1 MWSFRALRLTTWHCF
16 FLRAEQ
22 LCFEMNAYGRTFHH
36 GKSIEKYM
44 TSLIIDDIMSGG
56 RNVSTQYYPL
66 TGSFRATR
74 SKYKLSGLPVSNA
87 WKTFCQMRENLPL
100 HAAARGQPRML
111 AEPQLAFGQLLI
123 KCRPSE
129 NLTYKSI
136 KENIEAQSMA
146 TLSISTYRPC
156 CPRPLT
162 RRENDLGKDDEASR
176 QNIHHW

>member
-66 TGSFRATR
+66 TGSFRATG
-74 SKYKLSGLPVSNA
+74 SKYKVSGVTSFKRIEDL
-87 WKTFCQMRENLPL
+87 CQTRENLPL
-100 HAAARGQPRML
+100 HAAARGQPRRL
-111 AEPQLAFGQLLI
+111 AEPQLDFVQLLI

-129 NLTYKSI
+129 NLTYKRI

-146 TLSISTYRPC
+146 TVSISTYRPC
-156 CPRPLT
+156 CPRSLT
-162 RRENDLGKDDEASR
+162 RRENDLGKDDEALKR
-176 QNIHHW
+176 NIHPW